1 MALRVVPIS
10 SGDEPLSDRR
20 RVFDFRHPIATRSHR
35 MYTFEVKIRLA
46 GRVSYVEVTASDS
59 AHARMLVA
67 AQYGDAVTILQ
78 TKRIR

>member
-1 MALRVVPIS
+1 
-10 SGDEPLSDRR
+10 
-20 RVFDFRHPIATRSHR
+20 

-67 AQYGDAVTILQ
+67 AQYGGAVTILQ
-78 TKRIR
+78 TKRLR

>member
-1 MALRVVPIS
+1 MTLQSRAVF
-10 SGDEPLSDRR
+10 GDDEPLSDRR
-20 RVFDFRHPIATRSHR
+20 RVFRFRHPIATRSHQ

-59 AHARMLVA
+59 AHARLLVA

-78 TKRIR
+78 TKRLR